1 MTYEPKWTEE
11 PEDIEIEALVL
22 DDELFPRERIDRM
35 KVDEYAEVMREEGA
49 QFPPVRAIRLRDG
62 RLMVIDGWH
71 RINAAK
77 RLDLR
82 TLPTRIRS
90 GEWFDAIEAA
100 AASNARH
107 GLPRTNADKR
117 RAVEMLFVMPKWRD
131 ASDREIARHC
141 MVSHTFVAGMRS
153 PSDHNSQVRGQQ
165 SGNVATPDPEPEPLD
180 DEPYDLPRIGALAER
195 TQQQER
201 TDEPWGGPYS
211 RPYDPGPT
219 TPLAKTINDV
229 HILAWLMGAP
239 DPKRRWLADIA
250 FASIESA
257 DERLKHDATVQKWL
271 LQHERRDAA
280 E

>member
-22 DDELFPRERIDRM
+22 DDQLFPRERIDRM
-35 KVDEYAEVMREEGA
+35 KVDEYAEMMREEGA
-49 QFPPVRAIRLRDG
+49 QFPPVLVIRLKDG
-62 RLMVIDGWH
+62 RLMVVDGWH

-77 RLDLR
+77 RLDLK

-90 GEWFDAIEAA
+90 GEWFYAIEAA
-100 AASNARH
+100 TASNAFH

-117 RAVEMLFVMPKWRD
+117 KAVEMLLTMPKWAD
-131 ASDREIARHC
+131 ASNRAIARHC
-141 MVSHTFVAGMRS
+141 GLSHPFVANMRR
-153 PSDHNSQVRGQQ
+153 PAPIVET
-165 SGNVATPDPEPEPLD
+165 VTTPEPEPEPEPFD
-180 DEPYDLPRIGALAER
+180 DEPYDLPQIGAPAER
-195 TQQQER
+195 AQQEER

-211 RPYDPGPT
+211 RPYDPGPV
-219 TPLAKTINDV
+219 TPLVKTINDV
-229 HILAWLMGAP
+229 DILAWLMGAL